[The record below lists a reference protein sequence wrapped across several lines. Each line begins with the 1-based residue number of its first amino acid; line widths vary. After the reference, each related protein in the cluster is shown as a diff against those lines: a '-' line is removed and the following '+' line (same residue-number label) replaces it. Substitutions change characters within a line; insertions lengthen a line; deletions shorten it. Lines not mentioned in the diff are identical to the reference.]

1 MALRFED
8 APARSWTALSYV
20 ERATLAVARGLHRS
34 PHGRR
39 WGFTW
44 STLLVRMLVDALSS
58 ERLVVL
64 GTEHLARLPADRG
77 ILLAPNHRSFFD
89 LFVAARVA
97 YDHVGS
103 CNRLYFPVRSR
114 FWYDSFAGLAV
125 NVLATGCSMYP
136 PIFRPPPKRSV
147 TRAGLDFLAAEL
159 RKPGTLAG
167 MHPEGTRS
175 RGTDPCALLPPE
187 GSFGRVVLL
196 ARPSVVPVFVDGL
209 SNSLFAEARRAL
221 AGKNAP
227 IRVVFGPP
235 LTLGD
240 GSAVDPSGLRAQI
253 EIGRRALE
261 GVAELA
267 KSGL

>member
-1 MALRFED
+1 
-8 APARSWTALSYV
+8 
-20 ERATLAVARGLHRS
+20 
-34 PHGRR
+34 
-39 WGFTW
+39 
-44 STLLVRMLVDALSS
+44 
-58 ERLVVL
+58 VL

-77 ILLAPNHRSFFD
+77 VLLAPNHRSFFD

-97 YDHVGS
+97 YGQLGS

-136 PIFRPPPKRSV
+136 PIFRPAPKRDV
-147 TRAGLDFLAAEL
+147 TRAGLDFLASEL

-175 RGTDPCALLPPE
+175 RGSDPYTLLPAE
-187 GSFGRVVLL
+187 GGFGRVVLL

-209 SNSLFAEARRAL
+209 SNSLFAEARRAFMG
-221 AGKNAP
+221 ANAP
-227 IRVVFGPP
+227 IRVVFGPALKLALEP
-235 LTLGD
+235 
-240 GSAVDPSGLRAQI
+240 AMEPSRLRSQI

-261 GVAELA
+261 SIADLA
-267 KSGL
+267 KAARDVA